1 MTRLMAGA
9 RNLPEK
15 GPVISLAGVV
25 FPDSRR
31 AGKKTAASARERLT
45 LWREFLGSIAG
56 TPATPTIL
64 RALTMC
70 VKGVMALI
78 PPARI
83 FGISSGKTDPSSGCT
98 GSHSRM
104 PLCFRP

>member
-31 AGKKTAASARERLT
+31 TDKKTAASARERLA

-56 TPATPTIL
+56 TPATKASLTP
-64 RALTMC
+64 LTMD
-70 VKGVMALI
+70 VKSAEFADFLAFDWLI
-78 PPARI
+78 FSFDFLWR
-83 FGISSGKTDPSSGCT
+83 FL
-98 GSHSRM
+98 R
-104 PLCFRP
+104 F